1 MSALLTAPYFV
12 INQTKHLILLGGD
25 SFPTDVNPTSSAR
38 KEARNTSSAKS
49 ADKARDGRQLSGAGK
64 RSQADIEKRVENDEE
79 EPYRPPPGSMFVVL
93 FTTFTKD
100 FPLVPFCTVY
110 FLSGRLVAKQLLPVP
125 LFHRYLIYTRWSISF
140 IKIEAKNIP
149 AVTPI

>member
-1 MSALLTAPYFV
+1 MSVLLTTPYFV
-12 INQTKHLILLGGD
+12 INQTKHLILPGGD

-93 FTTFTKD
+93 FTTFTKH
-100 FPLVPFCTVY
+100 FPCMVPFCILCI
-110 FLSGRLVAKQLLPVP
+110 LSGRLSERFVAKQLLPVP
-125 LFHRYLIYTRWSISF
+125 LFAMTRDL
-140 IKIEAKNIP
+140 
-149 AVTPI
+149 